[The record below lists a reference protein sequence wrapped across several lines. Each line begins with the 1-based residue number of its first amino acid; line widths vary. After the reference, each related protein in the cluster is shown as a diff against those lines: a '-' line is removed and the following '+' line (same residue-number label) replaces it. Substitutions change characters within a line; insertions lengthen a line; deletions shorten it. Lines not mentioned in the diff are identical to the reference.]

1 MILNIR
7 SGSSSNNTSL
17 HYCHTCNG
25 TGMASSRTIMA
36 LLESCQLSPVF
47 FKIYFLN

>member
-25 TGMASSRTIMA
+25 TGIASTRLIIA
-36 LLESCQLSPVF
+36 LLESSQLSPVF
-47 FKIYFLN
+47 FKYIF